1 MPKHPRKRQRT
12 SGQDEVAPAVS
23 KKAARLEMLMDDES
37 KDDEER
43 RLESLLFGVKYVPK
57 GKGKMASGSDT
68 EEEED
73 DDEDDDGAR
82 GMQHLLDQDVR
93 IYCCLIIICIYLSS
107 SYFSSTKALTPSQLP
122 TLSLEHLNPT
132 RTMQEVR
139 KMSLILALVPTPNPL
154 RRHHPNGGRQKNP
167 LSNR

>member
-43 RLESLLFGVKYVPK
+43 RLESLLFGLKYVPK
-57 GKGKMASGSDT
+57 GKGKMESGSDT
-68 EEEED
+68 EDEGSGD
-73 DDEDDDGAR
+73 DDDDGAR

-93 IYCCLIIICIYLSS
+93 IFLLSNYNSYLFPTSYSS
-107 SYFSSTKALTPSQLP
+107 SMKVSTQSQLL
-122 TLSLEHLNPT
+122 TLFRVHLNLA
-132 RTMQEVR
+132 RTMQKVH
-139 KMSLILALVPTPNPL
+139 KTNLVLALIPTNPL
-154 RRHHPNGGRQKNP
+154 RQHRLHGRHSKNR
-167 LSNR
+167 L